1 VSRRTQ
7 NQIQVREQGREEL
20 PPIPKP
26 QKTLLQITIKPETWI
41 IAPIVTKEQLSRWH
55 RFGWIDDEGLHLDK
69 AFPRNSEGKPFI
81 LKLWIRAPMMRACEK
96 LAKRGEIDLEK
107 CREIANNM
115 EIIDENGRELNYI
128 VINEKP
134 LRYRKLIGKT
144 GKTTFYE
151 YIDSTYELKFLAE
164 ASDPITLAK
173 ILAEAQSIGLMSGTK
188 KGYGKFR
195 VSIEARV
202 TS

>member
-1 VSRRTQ
+1 MSRKPQ
-7 NQIQVREQGREEL
+7 MQIQAREQAREEL

-41 IAPIVTKEQLSRWH
+41 IAPIATKEQLSRWH
-55 RFGWIDDEGLHLDK
+55 KLGWIDDEGLHLDK
-69 AFPRNSEGKPFI
+69 AFPRNSEGKPFL
-81 LKLWIRAPMMRACEK
+81 LKLWIRAPLIRACEK

-107 CREIANNM
+107 CREVVNNM
-115 EIIDENGRELNYI
+115 EIVDENGREMNYI

-134 LRYRKLIGKT
+134 LRYRKIIGKT

-151 YIDSTYELKFLAE
+151 YIDSTYEIKFLAE
-164 ASDPITLAK
+164 TSDPITLMK

-195 VSIEARV
+195 VSVEAR
-202 TS
+202 TTG